1 MLGGSLTLF
10 SDARGGDI
18 RLIRR
23 PNVAKG
29 EPLLTDAQGRPLDPA
44 LWERLLGGV
53 TREVYASVYGFS
65 LSELQSFASLTSE
78 GVRNALYGASF
89 GMAGLKSP
97 GAALKKLTGS
107 MEDLFR
113 ARGSNPR
120 LSAAL
125 KEWEDVRRDMRRA
138 EEDAARYDSLA
149 AERDAAQGRLAALRE
164 ERAERERERRV
175 LERRLGVWE
184 RWEEWRLA
192 GVRLERLEPVPATF
206 PQDGPARLERALE
219 RRSDAERALEQARQR
234 LEQARED
241 LGSRVAD
248 RALLDCGERLRELA
262 GRAASCRNALAAIPG
277 LCADRE
283 RTLAALQRELAGLGP
298 DWTAERVQRIGR
310 PLSLR
315 EALERQA
322 EQRRSAVSDMENAQA
337 AVRRIAEDTKA
348 LESELEEQM
357 RQAADVPEPP
367 MALSEAERER
377 LREAMAR
384 AEEAR
389 RRLPEAQTSS
399 AEAEREL
406 DQALSRL
413 ALEPGTS
420 GRALEALS
428 AGQDAIA
435 ALASEILHKE
445 AERKDR
451 ERRVAAAGSDAERAG
466 ETLAR
471 LRERR
476 AASPARSAVDAQ
488 WAALRRLR
496 SALSR
501 LAVEH
506 VRFTDAES
514 RCAEHGAASGTE
526 SSPALVVLGSVLAGL
541 GVAGAV
547 LRGVLEVAFLRLGSV
562 ALPLEGWLL
571 GAFLL
576 VGGAFVW
583 AGFPRRKE
591 RRPEFAATAER
602 LQQRRTACLQRVQAV
617 LREIGELCR
626 TVGLSDAE
634 EATVDAFER
643 AVELARERCAAGERL
658 AEEIQRQEAFCAEA
672 ERHAQTE
679 RAALEQASADERAAM
694 ARWLAWFQTYGV
706 DAPLPGEAAVF
717 CARVDSA
724 RMRLASALAKRRE
737 LAALEADRA
746 ALPECVR
753 SLLSE
758 AFYSGDDDIRAAE
771 AARNALELCRE
782 ADRLCDERR
791 RLEESVQAMTLQL
804 TRLEQSRLGA
814 EDALEAARARQVAAD
829 AAWEGFLVGLV
840 WQPDCLRRR
849 PGKRWSGWIAYR
861 RWKRSACGLTR
872 SWSGRNANAMPS
884 VCRFGISCGSLAV
897 CRMPARTT
905 QRKSRIGPDA
915 WKRCC
920 ANGSPPV
927 PKTPRLCVSAPD
939 PKNRPWKS
947 GG

>member
-10 SDARGGDI
+10 SGARGGDI

-420 GRALEALS
+420 GRRSKRCPQGRTRLPRWLRRFSIRKQNGKTAS
-428 AGQDAIA
+428 AG
-435 ALASEILHKE
+435 
-445 AERKDR
+445 
-451 ERRVAAAGSDAERAG
+451 
-466 ETLAR
+466 
-471 LRERR
+471 
-476 AASPARSAVDAQ
+476 
-488 WAALRRLR
+488 LRRLVPMR
-496 SALSR
+496 NVRGKRWRVCVSVGR
-501 LAVEH
+501 H
-506 VRFTDAES
+506 VPPVPPWT
-514 RCAEHGAASGTE
+514 HSGRHC
-526 SSPALVVLGSVLAGL
+526 
-541 GVAGAV
+541 GVYVPPCPGW
-547 LRGVLEVAFLRLGSV
+547 LWNMC
-562 ALPLEGWLL
+562 ALPM
-571 GAFLL
+571 
-576 VGGAFVW
+576 
-583 AGFPRRKE
+583 PN
-591 RRPEFAATAER
+591 PAAPSM
-602 LQQRRTACLQRVQAV
+602 
-617 LREIGELCR
+617 G
-626 TVGLSDAE
+626 
-634 EATVDAFER
+634 
-643 AVELARERCAAGERL
+643 
-658 AEEIQRQEAFCAEA
+658 
-672 ERHAQTE
+672 
-679 RAALEQASADERAAM
+679 
-694 ARWLAWFQTYGV
+694 
-706 DAPLPGEAAVF
+706 PLPGRNP
-717 CARVDSA
+717 AR
-724 RMRLASALAKRRE
+724 
-737 LAALEADRA
+737 
-746 ALPECVR
+746 
-753 SLLSE
+753 LLSCSVP
-758 AFYSGDDDIRAAE
+758 YWRCSGLPGPSFAA
-771 AARNALELCRE
+771 C
-782 ADRLCDERR
+782 
-791 RLEESVQAMTLQL
+791 
-804 TRLEQSRLGA
+804 
-814 EDALEAARARQVAAD
+814 
-829 AAWEGFLVGLV
+829 
-840 WQPDCLRRR
+840 
-849 PGKRWSGWIAYR
+849 
-861 RWKRSACGLTR
+861 WK
-872 SWSGRNANAMPS
+872 
-884 VCRFGISCGSLAV
+884 
-897 CRMPARTT
+897 
-905 QRKSRIGPDA
+905 
-915 WKRCC
+915 
-920 ANGSPPV
+920 
-927 PKTPRLCVSAPD
+927 
-939 PKNRPWKS
+939 
-947 GG
+947 

>member
-1 MLGGSLTLF
+1 M
-10 SDARGGDI
+10 
-18 RLIRR
+18 
-23 PNVAKG
+23 
-29 EPLLTDAQGRPLDPA
+29 
-44 LWERLLGGV
+44 
-53 TREVYASVYGFS
+53 
-65 LSELQSFASLTSE
+65 
-78 GVRNALYGASF
+78 
-89 GMAGLKSP
+89 
-97 GAALKKLTGS
+97 
-107 MEDLFR
+107 
-113 ARGSNPR
+113 
-120 LSAAL
+120 
-125 KEWEDVRRDMRRA
+125 
-138 EEDAARYDSLA
+138 
-149 AERDAAQGRLAALRE
+149 
-164 ERAERERERRV
+164 
-175 LERRLGVWE
+175 
-184 RWEEWRLA
+184 
-192 GVRLERLEPVPATF
+192 
-206 PQDGPARLERALE
+206 
-219 RRSDAERALEQARQR
+219 
-234 LEQARED
+234 
-241 LGSRVAD
+241 
-248 RALLDCGERLRELA
+248 
-262 GRAASCRNALAAIPG
+262 
-277 LCADRE
+277 
-283 RTLAALQRELAGLGP
+283 
-298 DWTAERVQRIGR
+298 
-310 PLSLR
+310 
-315 EALERQA
+315 
-322 EQRRSAVSDMENAQA
+322 
-337 AVRRIAEDTKA
+337 
-348 LESELEEQM
+348 
-357 RQAADVPEPP
+357 
-367 MALSEAERER
+367 
-377 LREAMAR
+377 
-384 AEEAR
+384 
-389 RRLPEAQTSS
+389 
-399 AEAEREL
+399 
-406 DQALSRL
+406 
-413 ALEPGTS
+413 
-420 GRALEALS
+420 
-428 AGQDAIA
+428 
-435 ALASEILHKE
+435 
-445 AERKDR
+445 
-451 ERRVAAAGSDAERAG
+451 
-466 ETLAR
+466 
-471 LRERR
+471 
-476 AASPARSAVDAQ
+476 DAQ

-526 SSPALVVLGSVLAGL
+526 SSPALVVLGSVLTVL

-591 RRPEFAATAER
+591 RHPEFAATAER

-617 LREIGELCR
+617 QREIGELCR

-694 ARWLAWFQTYGV
+694 GRWLAWFQTHGV
-706 DAPLPGEAAVF
+706 GAPLPGEAAVF

-771 AARNALELCRE
+771 AARNALDLCRE
-782 ADRLCDERR
+782 ADRLRDERR

-829 AAWEGFLVGLV
+829 AAWEGFLGGLGLAAGLSPATAREALERMDRV
-840 WQPDCLRRR
+840 QALEAERLRLDDELERQER
-849 PGKRWSGWIAYR
+849 ERDALR
-861 RWKRSACGLTR
+861 
-872 SWSGRNANAMPS
+872 MPL
-884 VCRFGISCGSLAV
+884 RGSCGSLVV

-927 PKTPRLCVSAPD
+927 PKNAEVVRLRARSEEQAVEVREAEAVHHDAVREVERLLNMAQVPDAEAFYRRHGAKLEREALERRREDLEDALRLAARDLYGADADIPAFFASFGEADKEVLEAELAGLAGRLSMLADEEERLADSLRTQEVRLEQAEGSETLSRLRLRAASLSGTIRGLGLEWSRYALARHLLLEARGRFEKERQPGVIRAASALFSAITGGAWVGIAASLEDSSLRVLPPHGEPVSPEVLSRGTQEQLYLALRLAHIRNHAAQAAALPVIMDDVLVNFDPD
-939 PKNRPWKS
+939 RALRTAQTFGDLASSQEGSPGHQLLYFTCHPHMADMLRKAVPGVGLYVMER
-947 GG
+947 GTIREEE

>member
-1 MLGGSLTLF
+1 MRIRSFHIDAFGTLRDVTVEGLPEAGAVFLGHNEAGKSTLLDFFRSTLVGYPRTRDARERGYLVGQSGLLGGSLTLF
-10 SDARGGDI
+10 SDARDGDI

-29 EPLLTDAQGRPLDPA
+29 EPLLTDAEGRPLDPA

-283 RTLAALQRELAGLGP
+283 RALAALQRELAGLGP

-476 AASPARSAVDAQ
+476 AACPARSAVDAQ

-526 SSPALVVLGSVLAGL
+526 SSPALVVLGSVLAVL
-541 GVAGAV
+541 GGAGAV
-547 LRGVLEVAFLRLGSV
+547 LRGLSGIAFLRLGSV
-562 ALPLEGWLL
+562 ALPLESWLL
-571 GAFLL
+571 GAFL
-576 VGGAFVW
+576 W
-583 AGFPRRKE
+583 SAGRSYGPGFHAGKNAARNLPPRRSGSSSGGLPVCSGCRPCSGRSGNCAGRSAFPMRKRQPWTLSSARWSWRGNGAPPGNVW
-591 RRPEFAATAER
+591 RRRYSAKRRFAPKPNAMR
-602 LQQRRTACLQRVQAV
+602 KRSGPLWSRHRRTS
-617 LREIGELCR
+617 G
-626 TVGLSDAE
+626 
-634 EATVDAFER
+634 
-643 AVELARERCAAGERL
+643 
-658 AEEIQRQEAFCAEA
+658 RQWPDG
-672 ERHAQTE
+672 RHGS
-679 RAALEQASADERAAM
+679 RRM
-694 ARWLAWFQTYGV
+694 
-706 DAPLPGEAAVF
+706 
-717 CARVDSA
+717 A
-724 RMRLASALAKRRE
+724 RMRLCPA
-737 LAALEADRA
+737 
-746 ALPECVR
+746 
-753 SLLSE
+753 
-758 AFYSGDDDIRAAE
+758 
-771 AARNALELCRE
+771 
-782 ADRLCDERR
+782 RR
-791 RLEESVQAMTLQL
+791 RFSAPAWTAPGCGLP
-804 TRLEQSRLGA
+804 RLKPSAGN
-814 EDALEAARARQVAAD
+814 
-829 AAWEGFLVGLV
+829 W
-840 WQPDCLRRR
+840 
-849 PGKRWSGWIAYR
+849 R
-861 RWKRSACGLTR
+861 RWRRIAPPCRSACALCFPRPFTPGMMIYVPPRRRGTR
-872 SWSGRNANAMPS
+872 WICVVRPIGCATSG
-884 VCRFGISCGSLAV
+884 
-897 CRMPARTT
+897 
-905 QRKSRIGPDA
+905 DA
-915 WKRCC
+915 WKSRF
-920 ANGSPPV
+920 
-927 PKTPRLCVSAPD
+927 
-939 PKNRPWKS
+939 RP
-947 GG
+947 

>member
-1 MLGGSLTLF
+1 MRIRSFHIDAFGTLRDVTAEGLPEAGAVFLGHNEAGKSTLLDFFRSTLVGYPRTRDARERGYLAGQSGLLGGSLTLF

-65 LSELQSFASLTSE
+65 LSELQSFASLTAE

-149 AERDAAQGRLAALRE
+149 AERDAAQVWLAALRE

-248 RALLDCGERLRELA
+248 RALLDCG
-262 GRAASCRNALAAIPG
+262 ALAAIPG

-476 AASPARSAVDAQ
+476 AACPARSAVDAQ

-526 SSPALVVLGSVLAGL
+526 SSPALVVLGSVLAVL

-617 LREIGELCR
+617 QREIGELCR

-679 RAALEQASADERAAM
+679 RAALEQASADERAAGM
-694 ARWLAWFQTYGV
+694 V
-706 DAPLPGEAAVF
+706 
-717 CARVDSA
+717 
-724 RMRLASALAKRRE
+724 
-737 LAALEADRA
+737 
-746 ALPECVR
+746 
-753 SLLSE
+753 
-758 AFYSGDDDIRAAE
+758 
-771 AARNALELCRE
+771 
-782 ADRLCDERR
+782 
-791 RLEESVQAMTLQL
+791 
-804 TRLEQSRLGA
+804 
-814 EDALEAARARQVAAD
+814 
-829 AAWEGFLVGLV
+829 
-840 WQPDCLRRR
+840 
-849 PGKRWSGWIAYR
+849 
-861 RWKRSACGLTR
+861 
-872 SWSGRNANAMPS
+872 
-884 VCRFGISCGSLAV
+884 
-897 CRMPARTT
+897 
-905 QRKSRIGPDA
+905 PDA
-915 WKRCC
+915 WRRCSFARRGGGFLRPRGQRPDAAC
-920 ANGSPPV
+920 LGSSQAPGIGGAGGGSR
-927 PKTPRLCVSAPD
+927 RLAGVRALFAF
-939 PKNRPWKS
+939 R
-947 GG
+947 GLLLRG

>member
-1 MLGGSLTLF
+1 MRIRSFHIDAFGTLRDVTVEGLPEAGAVFLGHNEAGKSTLLDFFRSTLVGYPRTRDARERGYLAGQSGLLGGSLTLF
-10 SDARGGDI
+10 SDACDGDI

-29 EPLLTDAQGRPLDPA
+29 EPLLTDAEGRPLDPA

-125 KEWEDVRRDMRRA
+125 KEWDDVRRDMRRA

-164 ERAERERERRV
+164 ERTDRERERRV

-298 DWTAERVQRIGR
+298 DWTAERVQRLER

-315 EALERQA
+315 DALERQA
-322 EQRRSAVSDMENAQA
+322 EQRRSAVLDMENAQA

-357 RQAADVPEPP
+357 KQAAEVPEPL
-367 MALSEAERER
+367 MTLSEAERER
-377 LREAMAR
+377 LREAMTR

-420 GRALEALS
+420 GGVLEALS
-428 AGQDAIA
+428 AGQDAIT
-435 ALASEILHKE
+435 ALASGVVHKE
-445 AERKDR
+445 VERKDR
-451 ERRVAAAGSDAERAG
+451 ERRVAAADSDAERAG

-476 AASPARSAVDAQ
+476 AACPARSAVDAQ

-496 SALSR
+496 SSLSR

-526 SSPALVVLGSVLAGL
+526 SSPAIVVLGC
-541 GVAGAV
+541 
-547 LRGVLEVAFLRLGSV
+547 RGRPSRRVGSS
-562 ALPLEGWLL
+562 
-571 GAFLL
+571 
-576 VGGAFVW
+576 
-583 AGFPRRKE
+583 FP
-591 RRPEFAATAER
+591 A
-602 LQQRRTACLQRVQAV
+602 
-617 LREIGELCR
+617 
-626 TVGLSDAE
+626 
-634 EATVDAFER
+634 
-643 AVELARERCAAGERL
+643 
-658 AEEIQRQEAFCAEA
+658 
-672 ERHAQTE
+672 
-679 RAALEQASADERAAM
+679 
-694 ARWLAWFQTYGV
+694 
-706 DAPLPGEAAVF
+706 
-717 CARVDSA
+717 ARVG
-724 RMRLASALAKRRE
+724 RLAS
-737 LAALEADRA
+737 
-746 ALPECVR
+746 
-753 SLLSE
+753 
-758 AFYSGDDDIRAAE
+758 
-771 AARNALELCRE
+771 
-782 ADRLCDERR
+782 
-791 RLEESVQAMTLQL
+791 
-804 TRLEQSRLGA
+804 
-814 EDALEAARARQVAAD
+814 
-829 AAWEGFLVGLV
+829 
-840 WQPDCLRRR
+840 
-849 PGKRWSGWIAYR
+849 
-861 RWKRSACGLTR
+861 
-872 SWSGRNANAMPS
+872 
-884 VCRFGISCGSLAV
+884 
-897 CRMPARTT
+897 
-905 QRKSRIGPDA
+905 
-915 WKRCC
+915 
-920 ANGSPPV
+920 
-927 PKTPRLCVSAPD
+927 
-939 PKNRPWKS
+939 
-947 GG
+947 